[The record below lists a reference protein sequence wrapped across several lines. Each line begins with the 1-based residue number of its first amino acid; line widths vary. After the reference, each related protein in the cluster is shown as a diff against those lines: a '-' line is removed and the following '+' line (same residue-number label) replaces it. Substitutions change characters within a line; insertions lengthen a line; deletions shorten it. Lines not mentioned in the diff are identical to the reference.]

1 MSFIEKERSASH
13 AEVKGKVRARA
24 KKVVDELLLH
34 SPTVLHI
41 CKQHLGTGLAANG
54 MISSGDT

>member
-41 CKQHLGTGLAANG
+41 CQHLGTGLAANG